1 MRPHS
6 AHLTQQ
12 PVEVSVPSELQRK
25 KAENTAHTQKLS
37 WLHGNEMDNVF
48 SGESLLRAKPK
59 YSTIL

>member
-25 KAENTAHTQKLS
+25 KGRKHCSYTKVVLVAWK
-37 WLHGNEMDNVF
+37 
-48 SGESLLRAKPK
+48 
-59 YSTIL
+59 